1 MKLKDR
7 VAIVT
12 ASAGAGI
19 GKATAWRLAKEGASV
34 VISDTHEKRIKEV
47 TESMQAEGHRAI
59 GVVCD
64 VSRWEQVQAMVG
76 RTLDAFGQIDILV
89 NNAAREL
96 LSQVVDMTE
105 ENWDLV
111 MNVCLKGTF
120 LCTKAVLPTM
130 IGQRSGSII
139 NLSSVAA
146 YVGSSMG
153 ESSYCAA
160 KAGVIALTRV
170 TAAENAKYGIRANC
184 VAPGFVPNPFLE
196 RIYTKEMLDAMAKM
210 SPLGRG
216 ARPEEMA
223 SIVAFLASDDAS
235 YITGEV
241 VNASAGMYWGP

>member
-96 LSQVVDMTE
+96 LSQIVDMTE

-241 VNASAGMYWGP
+241 VNASAGMYWRP

>member
-1 MKLKDR
+1 MILKDR

-96 LSQVVDMTE
+96 LSQIVDMTE

-241 VNASAGMYWGP
+241 VNASAGMYWRP

>member
-96 LSQVVDMTE
+96 LSRVVDMTE

-241 VNASAGMYWGP
+241 VNASAGMYWRP

>member
-96 LSQVVDMTE
+96 LSQIVDMTE

-146 YVGSSMG
+146 YVGSPMG

-241 VNASAGMYWGP
+241 VNASAGMYWRP

>member
-96 LSQVVDMTE
+96 LSQIVDMTE

-120 LCTKAVLPTM
+120 LCTKAALPTM

-210 SPLGRG
+210 SPLARG

-241 VNASAGMYWGP
+241 VNASAGMYWRP

>member
-89 NNAAREL
+89 IMPQGN
-96 LSQVVDMTE
+96 S
-105 ENWDLV
+105 
-111 MNVCLKGTF
+111 F
-120 LCTKAVLPTM
+120 P
-130 IGQRSGSII
+130 RSSI
-139 NLSSVAA
+139 
-146 YVGSSMG
+146 
-153 ESSYCAA
+153 
-160 KAGVIALTRV
+160 
-170 TAAENAKYGIRANC
+170 
-184 VAPGFVPNPFLE
+184 
-196 RIYTKEMLDAMAKM
+196 
-210 SPLGRG
+210 
-216 ARPEEMA
+216 
-223 SIVAFLASDDAS
+223 
-235 YITGEV
+235 
-241 VNASAGMYWGP
+241 

>member
-241 VNASAGMYWGP
+241 VNASAGMYWRP

>member
-7 VAIVT
+7 VVIVT

-241 VNASAGMYWGP
+241 VNASAGMYWRP